1 MVSTR
6 QVTISSFHR
15 DAWVE
20 IDLAAVEH
28 NIAVTLSWLTASSQL
43 SLTSGFPE
51 SKLNQFRSNSKSQT
65 TQLMAVVK
73 SDAYGHG
80 APSLADVL
88 TAGGATWLGVASV
101 DEGCQLRNEGIKT
114 PVLILSPSP
123 SWAIENALA
132 ADLDITIASA
142 SQIKD
147 IDAASRRQEKVANV
161 HLKVDTGMHRLGVAP
176 EACSDVLNQIS
187 SCPNLKLASVF
198 SHLASAAD
206 EEPTRFQSDRL
217 AIALGALPK
226 KQRSLLKH
234 FASSEATKLFPTTHL
249 DMVRVGLYLY
259 GLEPTTVSNELRP
272 AMSVR
277 GRINHIGTIES
288 GEQVG
293 YGWTWQ
299 AQRPTRL
306 ASIPIGY
313 ADGVSRDLSNR
324 IEGLLLGHV
333 VPQVGRISMDQM
345 LFDITDVP
353 DAQDGDVITLIG
365 SEQKRPGVPS
375 KNSSESGKVGKTLYL
390 ATWAQML
397 NTITYELACRLRAR
411 LPRIYTRHMAV
422 DGKAAKLSSTSKSS

>member
-28 NIAVTLSWLTASSQL
+28 NVAVILGWLTRSSNLASS
-43 SLTSGFPE
+43 SGFPE
-51 SKLNQFRSNSKSQT
+51 SKLSDFRSTSKNPAAR
-65 TQLMAVVK
+65 LMAVVK

-80 APSLADVL
+80 APSLANVL
-88 TAGGATWLGVASV
+88 TASGAAWLGVASV
-101 DEGCQLRNEGIKT
+101 DEGCQLRNESIKA

-147 IDAASRRQEKVANV
+147 INTASRRQGKIANV
-161 HLKVDTGMHRLGVAP
+161 HLKVDTGMHRLGVSP
-176 EACSDVLNQIS
+176 EAVSDVLNEIDS
-187 SCPNLKLASVF
+187 SSNLRLASIF
-198 SHLASAAD
+198 SHLASAGD

-217 AIALGALPK
+217 AVALGCLGK
-226 KQRSLLKH
+226 KHGALLKH
-234 FASSEATKLFPTTHL
+234 FASSEATRLFPTTHL

-259 GLEPTTVSNELRP
+259 GLEPNTISKELRP

-277 GRINHIGTIES
+277 GRINHISRIEQ

-299 AQRPTRL
+299 AQRSTCL

-313 ADGVSRDLSNR
+313 ADGVDRDLSNR
-324 IEGLLLGHV
+324 IEGLLLGHTV
-333 VPQVGRISMDQM
+333 RQVGRISMDQM

-365 SEQKRPGVPS
+365 SEQKRPGV
-375 KNSSESGKVGKTLYL
+375 SSESNSGAGSDGKTLYL

-397 NTITYELACRLRAR
+397 NTITYELACRLRTR

-422 DGKAAKLSSTSKSS
+422 DGKAARLSSTSKSG